1 MGVNWSGYMWVLT
14 GVGTCGC
21 KLEWV
26 HVGAGVVCGVV
37 HCTISSSLYI
47 IVWHQLET
55 YLHSTN
61 AWLLLV
67 HTL

>member
-26 HVGAGVVCGVV
+26 HVGVNWSGYMWVLTGVGTCG
-37 HCTISSSLYI
+37 C
-47 IVWHQLET
+47 
-55 YLHSTN
+55 
-61 AWLLLV
+61 
-67 HTL
+67 